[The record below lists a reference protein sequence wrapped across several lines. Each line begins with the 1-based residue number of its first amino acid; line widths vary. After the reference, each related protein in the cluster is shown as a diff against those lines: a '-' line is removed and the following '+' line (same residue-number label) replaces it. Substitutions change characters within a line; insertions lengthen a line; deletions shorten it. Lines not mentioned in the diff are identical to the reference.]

1 MKEELLEIAKAK
13 TDLRIQE
20 AQKAIEASQLAAN
33 EETKSSAGDKY
44 ETGRVMAQND
54 RNLYARQ
61 LSEAQKDMAILNSID
76 LKKEYTLISTGA
88 LTETSIGYFFIATS
102 IGIIPLKNQKV
113 MVTSQ
118 DSPMGLILKGKREND
133 QVDFRN
139 NKINIISVK

>member
-44 ETGRVMAQND
+44 ETGRAMAQND

>member
-44 ETGRVMAQND
+44 ETGRAMAQND

-76 LKKEYTLISTGA
+76 LKREYTLISTGA

>member
-20 AQKAIEASQLAAN
+20 ALKAIKASQLAAN

-44 ETGRVMAQND
+44 ETGRAMAQND